1 MYYWINE
8 EKRTVYVTA
17 VIYGKRNQLNELEKM
32 VMK

>member
-8 EKRTVYVTA
+8 EKRAVYVAA

-32 VMK
+32 DMK